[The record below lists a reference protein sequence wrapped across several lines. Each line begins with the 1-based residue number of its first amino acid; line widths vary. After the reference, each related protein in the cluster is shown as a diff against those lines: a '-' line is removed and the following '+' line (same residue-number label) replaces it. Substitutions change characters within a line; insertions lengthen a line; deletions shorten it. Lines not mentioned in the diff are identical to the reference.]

1 VTPPSPKP
9 EGPSRAALNRCAR
22 ACEEVLRE
30 MYPGL
35 DISVFVKDDPDP
47 VAECEADT
55 P

>member
-1 VTPPSPKP
+1 VTPPSS
-9 EGPSRAALNRCAR
+9 GPSKAALTRCAR

-47 VAECEADT
+47 VAECEADA